1 MHLWVAIQ
9 NLCKQQT
16 EPPNQP
22 LLRKRNDPKRTEWT
36 KTNQNEPKPP
46 CFAAKAAVDSAE
58 MVHPGM
64 DPGMDPGALVW
75 SCPTYHGNTLQHLT
89 GTRHADTVHP
99 VISGIRSTRSTCNL
113 QLRCP
118 RNCWFIGIPF
128 ILSQTIRGYQ
138 RNPGRIWNI
147 LKPHQVDSSG
157 TYRPGRS
164 SKQRW
169 IKRRTLAWSLRPQD
183 LGIFIEQIQVLFL
196 LKQFLATLGL
206 SNISWL
212 SGLSVMIEQMLNHYL
227 VRKKNIEN
235 QQQNSLQPVD
245 PVETNLEN
253 SNTQLDPWPHQLSG
267 SALYWDIDIDSIDIY
282 RSFQHI
288 PTTSDPLTSLRPR
301 LQIVSPKTCS
311 HVAHL
316 GSQRIVIQLIIRPR
330 IVIGIIVGLPQE
342 ITNLDA
348 FGKRKQTRAPNL

>member
-1 MHLWVAIQ
+1 M
-9 NLCKQQT
+9 
-16 EPPNQP
+16 
-22 LLRKRNDPKRTEWT
+22 
-36 KTNQNEPKPP
+36 NQNEPKRTEATLL
-46 CFAAKAAVDSAE
+46 AAKAAVDSAE

-89 GTRHADTVHP
+89 GTRHADIVHP

-138 RNPGRIWNI
+138 RNPGRVWNI

-183 LGIFIEQIQVLFL
+183 LGIFIEQIQVLFCL
-196 LKQFLATLGL
+196 SSFLPPWGCPIFLDLADLAWSWSSRCWTT
-206 SNISWL
+206 IS
-212 SGLSVMIEQMLNHYL
+212 ENH
-227 VRKKNIEN
+227 RK
-235 QQQNSLQPVD
+235 
-245 PVETNLEN
+245 
-253 SNTQLDPWPHQLSG
+253 
-267 SALYWDIDIDSIDIY
+267 SAA
-282 RSFQHI
+282 
-288 PTTSDPLTSLRPR
+288 
-301 LQIVSPKTCS
+301 K
-311 HVAHL
+311 
-316 GSQRIVIQLIIRPR
+316 
-330 IVIGIIVGLPQE
+330 
-342 ITNLDA
+342 
-348 FGKRKQTRAPNL
+348 